1 MRLDTIELGVGGKA
15 PKHTHQGPGIRCLLE
30 GGFTVETQGHTHS
43 YRPGEA
49 WFETGPDPVV
59 AWAPADKPA
68 KFARVMILPRA
79 LLGKMSTRYVEAS
92 PAVATQGRRWFI
104 HFDRFIAP

>member
-1 MRLDTIELGVGGKA
+1 
-15 PKHTHQGPGIRCLLE
+15 
-30 GGFTVETQGHTHS
+30 
-43 YRPGEA
+43 
-49 WFETGPDPVV
+49 VV